1 MRNDGI
7 FEKARMNGI
16 LIPVAGAVIAAA
28 LVLFA
33 VFTAA
38 YFGAFTTVNDEETS
52 RQVEFEEPDKPTYG
66 FHLKPNKGDA
76 ASMTSDVRINIISF
90 VGKTFETKNDG
101 IGYEIGLINQ
111 SDTPATV
118 VDLRCMLYKDDICI
132 GSSIISSGL
141 LLDEK
146 GKYVNLSGTEK
157 TKDADTVVFYV
168 QWEEESGA
176 QQSTYASRKI
186 GRY

>member
-1 MRNDGI
+1 MKDS
-7 FEKARMNGI
+7 FEKARMNGV

-33 VFTAA
+33 IFSAA
-38 YFGAFTTVNDEETS
+38 YFGAFTKMSGEETTAA
-52 RQVEFEEPDKPTYG
+52 VGFDEPDKPVYG
-66 FHLKPNKGDA
+66 FDLKPNKSDSDG
-76 ASMTSDVRINIISF
+76 MTSDVKISISSF

-101 IGYEIGLINQ
+101 ISYELDLMNA

-118 VDLRCMLYKDDICI
+118 VDLRCMLYKNDICI

-141 LLDEK
+141 LLNDK
-146 GKYVNLSGTEK
+146 GKRVLLSGTEK

-168 QWEEESGA
+168 KWEEESGA
-176 QQSTYASRKI
+176 QQSAYVSRKI